1 MSEVD
6 APFSNYYQFMHCF
19 QIPTREEVKIVT
31 IAIDPEEK
39 MIGVAYK
46 DNTLVLLDMKSVY
59 DDVEALAI

>member
-1 MSEVD
+1 
-6 APFSNYYQFMHCF
+6 MHCF